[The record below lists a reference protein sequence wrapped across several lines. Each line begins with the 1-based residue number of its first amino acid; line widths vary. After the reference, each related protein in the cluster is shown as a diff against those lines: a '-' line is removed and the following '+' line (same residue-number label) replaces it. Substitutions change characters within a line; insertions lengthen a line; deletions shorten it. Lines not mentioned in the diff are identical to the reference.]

1 MHSNPRQTRLATAL
15 VSAAAVTV
23 LLAALAPAARA
34 QSSNSWT
41 AELSMTVKRVS
52 SVVPSPDGTRVAFV
66 VSEAVMEGER
76 SEWLSHIHVANA
88 DGSGSRQLTRGDKSA
103 TSPRWSPDGQW
114 LGFISSRNDK
124 ANVWRIHVGGGE
136 AERVTDEKGG
146 INRFEWSHDGRFVAF
161 VMTDPK
167 TDDEEK
173 ADKEKRDWRTVDA
186 HEKQPRLCVQP
197 VEKDAAGQRAAR
209 RLTSGNDAV
218 TDFDWSPDDKT
229 IVFAHQPTALQNDWT
244 RSDLSVVTVA
254 DGSVRTLVNSP
265 AAESEPMFSPDGTRI
280 AFLGSDTPPTWP
292 GANTVHIV
300 AAGGGMP
307 NTLAPTPN
315 EGGSIVGWS
324 ADGSRVLVNDTNRT
338 MPSLYAV
345 PIAGGAPVLVNP
357 AQMHVGATSMNGT
370 RTHVGFVSQ
379 DFDKAPE
386 AFVAAL
392 GPTFAPR
399 QISRVQPSIDAP
411 LGRSEVISWKTS
423 DAKTVEGI
431 LTYPV
436 GYAKGARVPL
446 LLVVHGG
453 PAGVF
458 VNSFIGTASQYP
470 LAAFAARGYAVLR
483 VNPRG
488 STGYGKAFRHANL
501 NDWGG
506 GDFRDLMAGVD
517 HVIGLGVA
525 DPDRLGVM
533 GWSYGGFMT
542 SWTITQTTRF
552 KAASAGAAVTNL
564 ISFTGTADI
573 ADFIPNYFDGE
584 FWDVFDRWRAHS
596 PVLQAKGVTT
606 PTLIQHG
613 EADVRVPVSQ
623 GYELYNALKRQGVET
638 KMTVYPRQPHGF
650 VEPKMT
656 LDAARANLEWFDRFV
671 LGKTPTPSASTGR

>member
-218 TDFDWSPDDKT
+218 TDLDWSPDDKT

-458 VNSFIGTASQYP
+458 VNSFIGSASQYHS
-470 LAAFAARGYAVLR
+470 LR
-483 VNPRG
+483 LP
-488 STGYGKAFRHANL
+488 
-501 NDWGG
+501 
-506 GDFRDLMAGVD
+506 
-517 HVIGLGVA
+517 
-525 DPDRLGVM
+525 P
-533 GWSYGGFMT
+533 
-542 SWTITQTTRF
+542 
-552 KAASAGAAVTNL
+552 AVTRCC
-564 ISFTGTADI
+564 A
-573 ADFIPNYFDGE
+573 
-584 FWDVFDRWRAHS
+584 
-596 PVLQAKGVTT
+596 
-606 PTLIQHG
+606 
-613 EADVRVPVSQ
+613 
-623 GYELYNALKRQGVET
+623 
-638 KMTVYPRQPHGF
+638 
-650 VEPKMT
+650 
-656 LDAARANLEWFDRFV
+656 
-671 LGKTPTPSASTGR
+671 